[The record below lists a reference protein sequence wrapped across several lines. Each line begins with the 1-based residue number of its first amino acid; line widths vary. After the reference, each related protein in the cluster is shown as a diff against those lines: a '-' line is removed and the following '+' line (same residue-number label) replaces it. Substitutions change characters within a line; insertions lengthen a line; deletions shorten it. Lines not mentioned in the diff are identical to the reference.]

1 METYRLKNIAIVILA
16 LLNGFLL
23 LLLGYQYY
31 QSQMAAAETER
42 QLRTLFAGSHLALA
56 EDVDLRQG
64 VLRPLGVRRHSEEEA
79 AMAAFLLDGE
89 VQSTNQGGGIY
100 SYENGCGTMQFRSV
114 GLLGVEL
121 VRPVSDVEE
130 FARDF
135 CDQFGYRELR
145 LELKG
150 QSGTAAAVQY
160 VDGVPIR
167 GCTVTMTFDRGV
179 LTAISGTYVALEDG
193 AIAAGE
199 RLSAVTAL
207 TRFLDYR
214 GEEGIVCNRVE
225 DLRCVYVLPS
235 AASAQMLLPAWQV
248 VTDTYT
254 YFVDCATGEITRQ

>member
-31 QSQMAAAETER
+31 QSQVAAAETER

-64 VLRPLGVRRHSEEEA
+64 ALRPLGVRRHPEEEA
-79 AMAAFLLDGE
+79 AMAALLLDGE
-89 VQSTNQGGGIY
+89 TQSTNQGGGIY
-100 SYENGCGTMQFRSV
+100 SYENGCGAVQFRSV
-114 GLLGVEL
+114 GLLGVDL
-121 VRPVSDVEE
+121 ARPVQDVEA
-130 FARDF
+130 FAREF
-135 CDQFGYRELR
+135 CDRFDYRELR
-145 LELKG
+145 LELEG
-150 QSGTAAAVQY
+150 QSGTASAVQY

-167 GCTVTMTFDRGV
+167 GCSVTMTFDRGV
-179 LTAISGTYVALEDG
+179 LTAVSGAYVSLEEG
-193 AIAAGE
+193 AQAAGE

-214 GEEGIVCNRVE
+214 GAEGIVCNRVE
-225 DLRCVYVLPS
+225 DLQCVYVLPS
-235 AASAQMLLPAWQV
+235 AASAQVLLPAWQV

-254 YFVDCATGEITRQ
+254 YFVDCITGEITRQ